1 MTELFDD
8 LFVFEMANN
17 HQGSVPHGLRI
28 IEAMG
33 RVAAAHGIRGAV
45 KIQLRDLDT
54 FIHPDWKGREDVKHI
69 PRFES
74 TRLSRSEFRQLVDA
88 TRAAGLHTVATPFDE
103 ASVDACLDLDVE
115 ILKVASCSAR
125 DWPLLAAVA
134 RADRPVIASTGGL
147 DLAEIDRLVSY
158 LRKRVPALALMHCVS
173 LYPTPPE
180 ACALGFVER
189 LARRHPGVT
198 VGYSGHES
206 PEDTD
211 VVTIAV
217 AKGAR
222 VLERHVGV
230 PIEGSPLNAYSMDPE
245 QTDRWVRAALR
256 ARILAGDGTKE
267 VGTPELEALRSL
279 ERGAFARRRIAKGER
294 IGPDDVFFAM
304 PCAAGQVTSGE
315 FGRLRSHFTASRD
328 YAAQDPIHEPVPEDP
343 MRRVRDFV
351 HQAKGMLHEAGVRL
365 GDELTV
371 ELSHHHGLEA
381 FDRVGCVLVNLVNR
395 EYCQKVL
402 IQLPGQSHPRHRHR
416 RKEETFQVLA
426 GDIEVEL
433 EGEVHALGPG
443 DRLLVE
449 RGAWHSFR
457 TRGGAIVTEV
467 STTHVVGDSE
477 YEDPAIA
484 ELDPIQRKT
493 ILERW

>member
-1 MTELFDD
+1 MTDLFDD
-8 LFVFEMANN
+8 LFIFEMANN

-33 RVAAAHGIRGAV
+33 RIARTHHIRGAV

-54 FIHPDWKGREDVKHI
+54 LIHPAWKGREDAKHI
-69 PRFES
+69 SRFES

-88 TRAAGLHTVATPFDE
+88 TRSADLHTVATPFDE
-103 ASVDACLDLDVE
+103 TSVETCLDLGVE

-125 DWPLLAAVA
+125 DWPLLEAVA
-134 RADRPVIASTGGL
+134 SAGKPVIASTGGL
-147 DLAEIDRLVSY
+147 DLAEIDRLVNF
-158 LRKRVPALALMHCVS
+158 LRKRVPALALLHCVS
-173 LYPTPPE
+173 LYPTPAE
-180 ACALGFVER
+180 AAC
-189 LARRHPGVT
+189 LAFIEQLTRRHPHVT

-206 PEDTD
+206 PDDCD
-211 VVTIAV
+211 VVKIAV

-230 PIEGSPLNAYSMDPE
+230 AREDSPLNAYSLDPE
-245 QTDRWVRAALR
+245 QVDRWVRAALR
-256 ARILAGDGTKE
+256 ARLLAGDGSKE
-267 VGTPELEALRSL
+267 VGPAELESLRSL

-294 IGPDDVFFAM
+294 IDPGDVFFAM
-304 PCAAGQVTSGE
+304 PCAPGQVTSGE
-315 FGRLRSHFTASRD
+315 FGRLRSHFVASRD
-328 YAAQDPIHEPVPEDP
+328 YEAQDPVHEPVPEDP
-343 MRRVRDFV
+343 MRRVRDFL
-351 HQAKGMLHEAGVRL
+351 HQAKGMLHEAGIRL
-365 GDELTV
+365 ADELTV
-371 ELSHHHGLEA
+371 ELSHHHGLA
-381 FDRVGCVLVNLVNR
+381 TFDRVGCVLVNLVNR
-395 EYCQKVL
+395 EYCQKIL

-416 RKEETFQVLA
+416 RKEETFHVLA
-426 GDIEVEL
+426 GDIEIDL
-433 EGEVHALGPG
+433 DGEVHALGPG

-457 TRGGAIVTEV
+457 SRGGAIVSEV
-467 STTHVVGDSE
+467 STTHVANDSE